1 MRWRILCL
9 AAILC
14 FSVVS
19 AAQEDICPSIVQ
31 QALTAV
37 SDNCL
42 GTGRNQAC
50 YGNVRISA
58 TVAEGARDFVFD
70 QQGDV
75 VNVADLQAL
84 RLSGMAAPDEWGVA
98 LLSLQANLPDTLPG
112 QNVTVLL
119 FGDVQLEN
127 AGTPPPVT
135 LDVTVSSNINVRS
148 GPGTSNSV
156 LRGLSSGAT
165 VTAEGRNNAGDWV
178 RIQLPDGSG
187 TGWVSAP
194 LVTIDGDVMAL
205 AVVDASVTDAAGATY
220 GPMQAFTFRSGVG
233 ASQCAEAPQDGLLIQ
248 TPQGAGT
255 VELLVNEVAISLG
268 STAYLQA
275 VPGDV
280 MTISMLEGLALVT
293 ASGVSVYAPAGT
305 VVIIPLDAN
314 GVVSGA
320 PVIQAYSA
328 EQVASLPITLLPTPI
343 TAAPPTDPA
352 TVDTPPDVTGI
363 WRLEAFVFVNCPSGD
378 AFLFDVEYGFVLENR
393 VGGFAVL
400 ETLAGRGGP
409 TPGVA
414 ENPRIWEYAGGGEF
428 VDPNGFAVTMLSATQ
443 GLSVSM
449 LDLSRVTSNS
459 CTNTIEIPFYWARS

>member
-1 MRWRILCL
+1 MRWRLLCV

-37 SDNCL
+37 SDNCQ
-42 GTGRNQAC
+42 GIGRNQAC

-58 TVAEGARDFVFD
+58 TAITEAGNFVFER
-70 QQGDV
+70 QGDV

-84 RLSGMAAPDEWGVA
+84 RLSAMTAPDEWGVA

-119 FGDVQLEN
+119 FGDVELEN

-135 LDVTVSSNINVRS
+135 LNVSAGSNINVRS
-148 GPGTSNSV
+148 GPGTNNSV

-178 RIQLPDGSG
+178 RIQLPDGG

-233 ASQCAEAPQDGLLIQ
+233 ASQCAEAPQDGMLIQ
-248 TPQGAGT
+248 TPRGAGT
-255 VELLVNEVAISLG
+255 VELLVNEVTISLG

-305 VVIIPLDAN
+305 VVIIPLDTN
-314 GVVSGA
+314 GVASGA
-320 PVIQAYSA
+320 PVIQAYTA
-328 EQVASLPITLLPTPI
+328 EQVASLPITLLEEPI
-343 TAAPPTDPA
+343 VVAPPTDPA

-363 WRLEAFVFVNCPSGD
+363 WRLESFVFVSCPNGD
-378 AFLFDVEYGFVLENR
+378 AFVFDVEYGFVLENR
-393 VGGFAVL
+393 VSGFAVL
-400 ETLAGRGGP
+400 EILPGYGGP

-428 VDPNGFAVTMLSATQ
+428 VDPNGFVVTMLSATQ
-443 GLSVSM
+443 GLSVST

-459 CTNTIEIPFYWARS
+459 CTNTIEIPFNWSRS